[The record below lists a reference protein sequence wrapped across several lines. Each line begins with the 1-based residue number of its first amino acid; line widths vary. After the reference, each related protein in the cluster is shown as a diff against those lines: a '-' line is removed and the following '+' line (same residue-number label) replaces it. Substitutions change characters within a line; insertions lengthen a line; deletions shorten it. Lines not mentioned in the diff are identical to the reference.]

1 MNELYFLG
9 MDIVEEVKS
18 MVDATTLAC
27 TYGMTENELKAYKL
41 GVKNVLSALDAT
53 VYDSELPVINI
64 NGMEMPTELS
74 VDELEEFFNEE

>member
-1 MNELYFLG
+1 MNELYFIG

-18 MVDATTLAC
+18 MIDATILAC

-41 GVKNVLSALDAT
+41 GVQNVLSALDTAIYDNELT
-53 VYDSELPVINI
+53 VVNI

-74 VDELEEFFNEE
+74 VDELEEFFSEE

>member
-1 MNELYFLG
+1 MNELYFIG

-18 MVDATTLAC
+18 MVEATMLTC

-41 GVKNVLSALDAT
+41 GVQNVLSALDTTIYDNELT
-53 VYDSELPVINI
+53 VVNI

-74 VDELEEFFNEE
+74 VDELEEFFSEV